1 VISKLYPSA
10 VAALRDLKDGATVLI
25 SGFGDAG
32 VPFALCNAVLET
44 GARDLTVVANNAGFA
59 GTGVAALIDAGRVA
73 KIICSFPRSEADSP
87 FVRLYNAGRIQLEL
101 VPQGTLGERMR
112 AAGAGIAGFY
122 TRVSAGTRLAEG
134 KEVREIDGHLHVLE
148 QPLKGDFALVRA
160 DKADRWGN
168 LVYRKAARNFG
179 PVMAT
184 AAEITVAEVAECVA
198 NGALDPEAVVTPSVY
213 VDRIV
218 VSGPGGPR

>member
-1 VISKLYPSA
+1 MISKLYPSA
-10 VAALRDLKDGATVLI
+10 VAALHDLKDGATVLI

-148 QPLKGDFALVRA
+148 RPLKGDFALVRA

-184 AAEITVAEVAECVA
+184 AADVTVAEVAACVE

-218 VSGPGGPR
+218 VTGPAGPR

>member
-1 VISKLYPSA
+1 MISKLYPNS
-10 VAALRDLKDGATVLI
+10 VAALEGLRDGYTVLI

-32 VPFALCNAVLET
+32 VPFALCLAVLET

-59 GTGVAALIDAGRVA
+59 GKGVAALIDAGRVA

-87 FVRLYNAGRIQLEL
+87 FVRQYNAGRIALEL
-101 VPQGTLGERMR
+101 VPQGTLGERLR

-134 KEVREIDGHLHVLE
+134 KEQREIDGYPHVLE
-148 QPLKGDFALVRA
+148 RPLKGDFALVRA
-160 DKADRWGN
+160 EQADRWGN

-184 AAEITVAEVAECVA
+184 AADVTVVEVAECVE
-198 NGALDPEAVVTPSVY
+198 NGTLDPEAVVTPSVY

-218 VSGPGGPR
+218 VTGPGGPR